1 MYFKQTEY
9 GNSPE
14 FLASQHY
21 INFTTT
27 ISDDGVVADENGRKY
42 VVAGTVIGADGKA
55 ATTGTV
61 SEQAVIGILFS
72 TVDVTYGPQPGAL
85 MAEGYVIE
93 ARLKQAIDNSG
104 TLEDAIKTSL
114 GTQCPKITLR

>member
-9 GNSPE
+9 ESSPE

-27 ISDDGVVADENGRKY
+27 ISDVGVRADENGRKY
-42 VVAGTVIGADGKA
+42 VLAGTVIGADGKA
-55 ATTGTV
+55 ATTSTV
-61 SEQAVIGILFS
+61 SSQAVIGILFS

-104 TLEDAIKTSL
+104 TLEEEIKTSL
-114 GTQCPKITLR
+114 TTKCPKITLR

>member
-1 MYFKQTEY
+1 MYYKEINRE
-9 GNSPE
+9 NSPE

-27 ISDDGVVADENGRKY
+27 ISDTGVVADEHGRKY
-42 VVAGTVIGADGKA
+42 VVAGTVIDVDGKA
-55 ATTGTV
+55 ATASTV
-61 SEQAVIGILFS
+61 STKAVAGILFA

-85 MAEGYVIE
+85 MAEGYVRE

-104 TLEDAIKTSL
+104 TLEEAIKTSL
-114 GTQCPKITLR
+114 AAKCPKITLR

>member
-27 ISDDGVVADENGRKY
+27 ISDDGVEADENGRKY
-42 VVAGTVIGADGKA
+42 VLAGTVIGADGKV
-55 ATTGTV
+55 ATNESV
-61 SEQAVIGILFS
+61 SSQAVIGVLFA
-72 TVDVTYGPQPGAL
+72 TVDVTHGPQPGAL
-85 MAEGYVIE
+85 MVEGYVIE

-104 TLEDAIKTSL
+104 TLQEEIKTSL
-114 GTQCPKITLR
+114 TTKCPKITLR

>member
-27 ISDDGVVADENGRKY
+27 ISDDGVEADENGRKY
-42 VVAGTVIGADGKA
+42 VLAGTVIGADGKA
-55 ATTGTV
+55 ATNESV
-61 SEQAVIGILFS
+61 SSQAVIGVLFA
-72 TVDVTYGPQPGAL
+72 TVDVTHGPQPGAL
-85 MAEGYVIE
+85 MVEGYVME

-104 TLEDAIKTSL
+104 TLQEEIKTSL
-114 GTQCPKITLR
+114 TTKCPKITLR

>member
-27 ISDDGVVADENGRKY
+27 ISDDGVEADENGRKY
-42 VVAGTVIGADGKA
+42 VLAGTVIGADGKV
-55 ATTGTV
+55 ATNESV
-61 SEQAVIGILFS
+61 SSQAVIGVLFA
-72 TVDVTYGPQPGAL
+72 TVDVTHGSQPGAL
-85 MAEGYVIE
+85 MVEGYVIE

-104 TLEDAIKTSL
+104 TLQEEIKTSL
-114 GTQCPKITLR
+114 TTKCPKITLR

>member
-27 ISDDGVVADENGRKY
+27 ISDDGVEADENGRKY
-42 VVAGTVIGADGKA
+42 VLAGTVIGADE
-55 ATTGTV
+55 ATTNESV
-61 SEQAVIGILFS
+61 SSQAVIGVLFA
-72 TVDVTYGPQPGAL
+72 TVDVTHGPQPGAL
-85 MAEGYVIE
+85 MVEGYVIE

-104 TLEDAIKTSL
+104 TLQEEIKTSL
-114 GTQCPKITLR
+114 TTKCPKITLR

>member
-9 GNSPE
+9 GNSAE

-27 ISDDGVVADENGRKY
+27 ISDDGVEADENGRKY
-42 VVAGTVIGADGKA
+42 VLAGTVIGADGKA
-55 ATTGTV
+55 ATNESV
-61 SEQAVIGILFS
+61 SSQAVIGVLFA
-72 TVDVTYGPQPGAL
+72 TVDVTHGPQPGAL
-85 MAEGYVIE
+85 MVEGYVIE

-104 TLEDAIKTSL
+104 TLQEEIKTSL
-114 GTQCPKITLR
+114 TTKCPKITLR

>member
-27 ISDDGVVADENGRKY
+27 ISDDGVEADENGRKY
-42 VVAGTVIGADGKA
+42 VLAGTVIGADGKA
-55 ATTGTV
+55 ATNESV
-61 SEQAVIGILFS
+61 SSQAVIGVLFA
-72 TVDVTYGPQPGAL
+72 TVDVTHGQQPGAL
-85 MAEGYVIE
+85 MVEGYVIE

-104 TLEDAIKTSL
+104 TLQEEIKTSL
-114 GTQCPKITLR
+114 TTKCPKITLR

>member
-1 MYFKQTEY
+1 MYFKQTEC

-27 ISDDGVVADENGRKY
+27 ISDDGVEADENGKKY
-42 VVAGTVIGADGKA
+42 VLAGTIIGADGKV
-55 ATTGTV
+55 ATNESV
-61 SEQAVIGILFS
+61 SSQAVIGVLFA
-72 TVDVTYGPQPGAL
+72 TVDVTHGPQPGAL
-85 MAEGYVIE
+85 MVEGYVIE

-104 TLEDAIKTSL
+104 TLQEEIKTSL
-114 GTQCPKITLR
+114 TTKCPKITLR

>member
-27 ISDDGVVADENGRKY
+27 ISDDGVEADENGRKY
-42 VVAGTVIGADGKA
+42 VLAGTVIGADGKA
-55 ATTGTV
+55 ATNESV
-61 SEQAVIGILFS
+61 SSQAVIGVLFA
-72 TVDVTYGPQPGAL
+72 TVDVTHGPQPGAL
-85 MAEGYVIE
+85 MVEGYVIE

-104 TLEDAIKTSL
+104 TLQEEIKTSL
-114 GTQCPKITLR
+114 TTKCPKITLR